1 MLPKQYRLTHDKD
14 FSRVYR
20 LGKFFSARE
29 LNLKYVRNGL
39 TVSRFGFVVS
49 TKIAKKANVRN
60 LLKRRLRALVQDHLA
75 GLASGYDVVIGTRP
89 GAPLL
94 TYDMLG
100 ERLEYLLQKAQLL
113 GNSKLVC

>member
-1 MLPKQYRLTHDKD
+1 MLPKKYRLTRDKD
-14 FSRVYR
+14 FSLVYR

-29 LNLKYVRNGL
+29 INLKYTPNRL

-60 LLKRRLRALVQDHLA
+60 LLKRRLRAIIGAHLKQ
-75 GLASGYDVVIGTRP
+75 LAPGYDVVIGTRP

-94 TYDMLG
+94 TYDMLV
-100 ERLEYLLQKAQLL
+100 ERVDYLLEKA
-113 GNSKLVC
+113 KLCGSR